1 MMYRPSP
8 SNKSA
13 SLDLPIKLA
22 EIGVIFFT
30 AIGEWIWLFE
40 THNND
45 ELYRDSLALLVVAA
59 VYVFVM
65 PLRKDKLAS
74 QVALFV
80 QVALYAALVSIG
92 AYRLYGLIHLFLA
105 GKASTILSK
114 KLLFFFVPT
123 LFLSHLSGQLLSID
137 HFHTLS
143 AHILQVEPH
152 RYVGLAFF
160 EGQIFFLASVVVVT
174 LFGRTFL
181 KEQDSRRRA
190 EELSQEVEELA
201 LVSERNRISRDI
213 HDNLGHSLTSL
224 SIQLELTAK
233 LLEQAQQ
240 EEAKQSLALSRDL
253 ASRSLTD
260 VRKAIHSIAEGQIS
274 ISSATNELTQ
284 RIAKQQKV
292 TFDVEIDESK
302 IPTSLRH
309 NLFFIIKECLTNIQK
324 HANASKVEIALGN
337 CENSASLKIHDNGG
351 GFLVSAPVEGFGLK
365 GMKERIK
372 SLGGT
377 FKIESH
383 PGKGTLIEIEVPN

>member
-324 HANASKVEIALGN
+324 HANASKVEIMAV
-337 CENSASLKIHDNGG
+337 
-351 GFLVSAPVEGFGLK
+351 GFLSARQLK
-365 GMKERIK
+365 G
-372 SLGGT
+372 SD
-377 FKIESH
+377 
-383 PGKGTLIEIEVPN
+383 